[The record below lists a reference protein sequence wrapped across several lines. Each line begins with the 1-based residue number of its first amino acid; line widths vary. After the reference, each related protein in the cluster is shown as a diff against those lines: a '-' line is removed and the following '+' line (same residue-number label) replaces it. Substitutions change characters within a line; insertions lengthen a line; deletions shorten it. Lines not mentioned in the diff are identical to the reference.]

1 MAGIYVHIPFCGQF
15 CTYCNFYSVK
25 GKGYREKYISAL
37 HNEIEN
43 RKEFFTNTGVSPQTI
58 YFGGG
63 TPSVFTPVQLG
74 EVLEHIKRVYEVS
87 PVEVS
92 IEVNPNDITPGYAA
106 GLRKAGFNRVSMGI
120 QSFVDEHLQW
130 MNRRHKADEGEQ
142 AYRNLRDAG
151 FENIS
156 LDLIFGYG
164 GLTPQLWEY
173 NLSRMVDLFP
183 EHISAYQ
190 MSIEPGSALGKMY
203 EKGEYDLPPDSLCHQ
218 QYSFLQKYLSGKGYV
233 QYEVSNF
240 ARKRGDSGEIVK
252 SLHNS
257 SYWTKEPYL
266 GLGPAAHSY
275 NGKIRSWNHSSVTK
289 YCRYYLQENAGSQS
303 CSGNE
308 QGLADITVRCGAGVI
323 VPSQVGGY
331 EELGAR
337 DVFNETVML
346 GLRRVEGVDLGLLD
360 PVLLK
365 EVKGDIA
372 RHCRLGNLVMDGGK
386 IRIPYEHLFVS
397 DGIIRDLFV

>member
-25 GKGYREKYISAL
+25 GKGYREKYIDAL
-37 HNEIEN
+37 HNEIEY
-43 RKEFFTNTGVSPQTI
+43 RKEFFRNTGVSPHTV

-63 TPSVFTPVQLG
+63 TPSVFSPSSLG
-74 EVLEHIKRVYEVS
+74 EVLEHIIKAYNIS

-92 IEVNPNDITPGYAA
+92 LEVNPNDVTQEYAA
-106 GLRKAGFNRVSMGI
+106 GLHKAGFNRVSMGI
-120 QSFVDEHLQW
+120 QSFVDEHLRW
-130 MNRRHKADEGEQ
+130 MNRRHNADEGEM

-156 LDLIFGYG
+156 LDLIFGYS

-173 NLSRMVDLFP
+173 NLSRMADLYP

-203 EKGEYDLPPDSLCHQ
+203 EKGEYDLPPDNLCHQ
-218 QYSFLQKYLSGKGYV
+218 QYSFLQKFLSGKGYL

-240 ARKRGDSGEIVK
+240 ARKRGTSGEFVK
-252 SLHNS
+252 SIHNS

-289 YCRYYLQENAGSQS
+289 YCRYYLQENDGNPSLACSLQEPAQQKLIQS
-303 CSGNE
+303 G
-308 QGLADITVRCGAGVI
+308 II

-337 DVFNETVML
+337 DIFNETVML

-360 PVLLK
+360 PVLQK
-365 EVKGDIA
+365 EVKGNIA
-372 RHCRLGNLVMDGGK
+372 RHCRLGNLIMDGSK

>member
-25 GKGYREKYISAL
+25 GKGLREKYISAL
-37 HNEIEN
+37 HNEIES
-43 RKEFFTNTGVSPQTI
+43 RKEFFKNTGVSPQTI

-63 TPSVFTPVQLG
+63 TPSVFFPVQLG
-74 EVLEHIKRVYEVS
+74 QVLEHIIKAYKVS

-92 IEVNPNDITPGYAA
+92 LEVNPNDITPEYAA

-130 MNRRHKADEGEQ
+130 MNRRHKAQEGID
-142 AYRNLRDAG
+142 AYHNLRNAG

-173 NLSRMVDLFP
+173 NLARMVELCP

-203 EKGEYDLPPDSLCHQ
+203 EKGEYDLPPDNLCHQ
-218 QYSFLQKYLSGKGYV
+218 QYTFLQNYLSSKGYS

-240 ARKRGDSGEIVK
+240 ARRRGNSGEIVK
-252 SLHNS
+252 SIHNS
-257 SYWTKEPYL
+257 SYWTREPYL

-289 YCRYYLQENAGSQS
+289 YSRHYLQENTCCQS
-303 CSGNE
+303 CSGNVQAE
-308 QGLADITVRCGAGVI
+308 LFGSGVI

-337 DVFNETVML
+337 DIFNETVML
-346 GLRRVEGVDLGLLD
+346 GLRRVDGVDLNLLD

-372 RHCRLGNLVMDGGK
+372 RHCRLGNLVMEGNK

>member
-25 GKGYREKYISAL
+25 GKGYREKYINAL

-43 RKEFFTNTGVSPQTI
+43 RKGFFKNIGVSPQTI

-63 TPSVFTPVQLG
+63 TPSVFPAAQLG
-74 EVLEHIKRVYEVS
+74 QVLEHIIEAYEVS

-92 IEVNPNDITPGYAA
+92 LEVNPNDITPQYAT
-106 GLRKAGFNRVSMGI
+106 GLRQAGFNRVSMGI

-130 MNRRHKADEGEQ
+130 MNRRHKAQEGID
-142 AYRNLRDAG
+142 AYRHLRNAG

-156 LDLIFGYG
+156 LDLIFGYS
-164 GLTPQLWEY
+164 GLTPELWEY
-173 NLSRMVDLFP
+173 NLSQMVDLFP

-218 QYSFLQKYLSGKGYV
+218 QYSFLQQYLSSKGYV

-240 ARKRGDSGEIVK
+240 ARKKGNLDEIVK
-252 SLHNS
+252 SIHNS

-275 NGKIRSWNHSSVTK
+275 NGKIRSWNHSSVIK
-289 YCRYYLQENAGSQS
+289 YCRHYLQENVGSQS
-303 CSGNE
+303 VLCNAQQE
-308 QGLADITVRCGAGVI
+308 PAGAI
-323 VPSQVGGY
+323 VPSEVGGY
-331 EELGAR
+331 EKLGAR
-337 DVFNETVML
+337 DIFNETVML
-346 GLRRVEGVDLGLLD
+346 GLRRVEGVDLELLD
-360 PVLLK
+360 PVLLR

-372 RHCRLGNLVMDGGK
+372 CHCRMGNLVMEGSK

>member
-37 HNEIEN
+37 CAEAYL
-43 RKEFFTNTGVSPQTI
+43 RKDFFRNTGVSPRTI

-63 TPSVFTPVQLG
+63 TPSVFSPQILG
-74 EVLEHIKRVYEVS
+74 EILLYIKECFGIS
-87 PVEVS
+87 PQEVS
-92 IEVNPNDITPGYAA
+92 IEVNPDDITPQYARE
-106 GLRKAGFNRVSMGI
+106 LFDAGFNRVSMGV
-120 QSFVDEHLQW
+120 QSFVDSHLLW
-130 MNRRHKADEGEQ
+130 MNRRHDSSGAQE

-173 NLSRMVDLFP
+173 NLRKMVELSP

-190 MSIEPGSALGKMY
+190 LSIEPGSALGKMY
-203 EKGEYDLPPDSLCHQ
+203 EKGEYELVPDDICNN
-218 QYSFLQKYLSGKGYV
+218 QYSFLQEFLSANGYE

-240 ARKRGDSGEIVK
+240 AKRGSDGKLMK

-266 GLGPAAHSY
+266 GLGPAAHSFSG
-275 NGKIRSWNHSSVTK
+275 NVRSWNSSSVAK
-289 YCRYYLQENAGSQS
+289 YCRHYLSAKGDTAPDAP
-303 CSGNE
+303 
-308 QGLADITVRCGAGVI
+308 LLCGESEVL
-323 VPSQVGGY
+323 S
-331 EELGAR
+331 LT
-337 DVFNETVML
+337 DMFNESIML
-346 GLRRVEGVDLGLLD
+346 GLRTVAGVDLSLLD
-360 PVLLK
+360 KSKVQ
-365 EVKGDIA
+365 EIA
-372 RHCRLGNLVMDGGK
+372 PEIRRHVRLGNLVADGDK
-386 IRIPYEHLFVS
+386 IRIPSSRLFVS
-397 DGIIRDLFV
+397 DGIIRDLFI